1 MYARNIN
8 FGYQKHKEKKKRKEK
23 NKKKPQI
30 GSFDKLFLLLNIY
43 IQF

>member
-8 FGYQKHKEKKKRKEK
+8 FGYQKHKEEKKRIE
-23 NKKKPQI
+23 KKPQI